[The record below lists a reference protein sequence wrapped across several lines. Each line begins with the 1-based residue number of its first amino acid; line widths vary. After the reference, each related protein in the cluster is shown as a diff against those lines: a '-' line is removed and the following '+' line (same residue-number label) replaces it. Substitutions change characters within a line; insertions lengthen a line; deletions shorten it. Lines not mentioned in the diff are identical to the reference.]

1 MLARCTGAR
10 FKIRLSY
17 LSRGFSPCQ
26 FKGDVMT
33 ELKPFLV
40 RLRPEVRQLLE
51 LTAKERN
58 KSIAA
63 VINDELEEA
72 LHINRDLDT
81 RLSKMLG

>member
-1 MLARCTGAR
+1 
-10 FKIRLSY
+10 
-17 LSRGFSPCQ
+17 
-26 FKGDVMT
+26 MT

>member
-1 MLARCTGAR
+1 
-10 FKIRLSY
+10 
-17 LSRGFSPCQ
+17 
-26 FKGDVMT
+26 MT

-72 LHINRDLDT
+72 LHVNRDLDT